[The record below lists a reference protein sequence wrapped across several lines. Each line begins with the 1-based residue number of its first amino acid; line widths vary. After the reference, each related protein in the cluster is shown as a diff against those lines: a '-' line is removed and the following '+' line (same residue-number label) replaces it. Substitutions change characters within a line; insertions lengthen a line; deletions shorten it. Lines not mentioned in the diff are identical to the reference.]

1 MDGWIKLHRKFLEWE
16 WFDTDNMVKLFIY
29 LLLSANHTPQKWRGE
44 TIGRG
49 QILTGRQRLSEK
61 LRISERNIRTCLS
74 RLEKTGELTIKTT
87 SKYSIITLC
96 NYDTYQTEKLLTDQQ
111 SDQQPTSNRPA
122 TDQQPTTNKNDKKDK
137 KVKNERNSLKEVTM
151 LWDDEEFFHVWEFW
165 KKYKQEQFRFK
176 YKSTISEQGALS
188 KLYELSGGKL
198 ETAMLI
204 IKQSIQNGWQGL
216 FELKGEFKNKIYDRE
231 QIFADLQAG

>member
-122 TDQQPTTNKNDKKDK
+122 TDQQPTTNKNDKKEK
-137 KVKNERNSLKEVTM
+137 KIKEDEDEDAAASIWKNFWNKEVRLVYGEHLIRRHPQSKIFIAPFPPMNTTGKQHDVWIKDWQKKLEPLNNRLKE
-151 LWDDEEFFHVWEFW
+151 
-165 KKYKQEQFRFK
+165 
-176 YKSTISEQGALS
+176 INS
-188 KLYELSGGKL
+188 K
-198 ETAMLI
+198 
-204 IKQSIQNGWQGL
+204 
-216 FELKGEFKNKIYDRE
+216 
-231 QIFADLQAG
+231 

>member
-1 MDGWIKLHRKFLEWE
+1 
-16 WFDTDNMVKLFIY
+16 
-29 LLLSANHTPQKWRGE
+29 
-44 TIGRG
+44 
-49 QILTGRQRLSEK
+49 
-61 LRISERNIRTCLS
+61 
-74 RLEKTGELTIKTT
+74 
-87 SKYSIITLC
+87 
-96 NYDTYQTEKLLTDQQ
+96 
-111 SDQQPTSNRPA
+111 
-122 TDQQPTTNKNDKKDK
+122 
-137 KVKNERNSLKEVTM
+137 M